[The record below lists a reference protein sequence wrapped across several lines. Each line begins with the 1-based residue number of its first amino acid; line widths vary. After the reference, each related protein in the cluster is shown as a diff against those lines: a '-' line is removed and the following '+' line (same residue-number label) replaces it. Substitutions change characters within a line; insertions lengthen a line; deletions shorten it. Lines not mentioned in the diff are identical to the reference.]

1 MKNFKEWFTDKVS
14 KQTTK
19 VLIPLKTRVKLQQ
32 PFYGLSEEWFLK
44 AKMAE
49 EEDVDSIV
57 IIERLCYN
65 GQTPW
70 TRSAIMHEIRYNKN
84 AFYIVVYD
92 DAQPVAFIGAWFV
105 EGEAHIT
112 NIATIPEYQ
121 NKGIAS
127 YLIKEIIALA
137 HSEQMEKL
145 TLEVRV
151 SNDTA
156 QSLYRTLGFKDGNI
170 KKNYY
175 ANDYEDAL
183 EMTLPLELQK
193 SESSEWE

>member
-19 VLIPLKTRVKLQQ
+19 VLVPLKMRMKLQQ
-32 PFYGLSEEWFLK
+32 PFYALTDERFLK
-44 AKMAE
+44 AKVAE
-49 EEDVDSIV
+49 DEDVDSIV

-92 DAQPVAFIGAWFV
+92 ETQPVAFIGAWFV
-105 EGEAHIT
+105 DGEAHIT
-112 NIATIPEYQ
+112 NIATIPDYQ

-127 YLIKEIIALA
+127 YLIKEIITLA
-137 HSEQMEKL
+137 HAEDMKKL

-151 SNDTA
+151 SNHTA

-183 EMTLPLELQK
+183 EMTLPLYPHQRDV
-193 SESSEWE
+193 SEWK

>member
-19 VLIPLKTRVKLQQ
+19 VLVPLKMRMKLQQ
-32 PFYGLSEEWFLK
+32 PFYALTDERFLK
-44 AKMAE
+44 AKVAE
-49 EEDVDSIV
+49 DEDVDSIV

-92 DAQPVAFIGAWFV
+92 EDQPVAFIGAWFV
-105 EGEAHIT
+105 DGEAHIT
-112 NIATIPEYQ
+112 NIATIPDYQ

-127 YLIKEIIALA
+127 YLIKEIIALGHA
-137 HSEQMEKL
+137 EDMKKL

-151 SNDTA
+151 SNHTA
-156 QSLYRTLGFKDGNI
+156 QSLYRTLGFKDGKI

-183 EMTLPLELQK
+183 EMTLPLYPPQGDI
-193 SESSEWE
+193 SEWK